1 MKYSRLLL
9 IIAFAF
15 ISASALQAQIRSE
28 MQFYRYNDQRG
39 LNVFESP
46 KADTIPF
53 NGVAVRVGGDFAI
66 QFQGLSHSNAE
77 DSLVDLGSDFN
88 LPTANLNLD
97 VQLYDGVRM
106 HLRTYLSSRHHAEAW
121 VKGGYLQL
129 DKLDFIKEGFLSGF
143 MDMAT
148 IRFGLDQFSYG
159 DAVFRRSDN
168 ANALYNPFVGN
179 YIMDSFSTEPFGEI
193 TIQKS
198 GFIAVAGA
206 TNGKLN
212 QNVVV
217 NDNSDNQPS
226 FYGKLGYDNEVADN
240 LRVRLTGSA
249 YVNQGETT
257 GHWLY
262 GGDRAGSR
270 YYRIM
275 QDQNDGGTDFDGRY
289 NPRFS
294 QMTAIQ
300 INPFIKFHGL
310 EFFGIYEMVT
320 NSDDQGGGAYTQ
332 LGAELIYRFG
342 AEENFYV
349 GGRYNN
355 VTGEDEDA
363 EDVPARTIDRI
374 NGGAGWFMTK
384 NILVKAEYVMQT
396 YSGDAW
402 NGTRFEDGEFSGVV
416 VEAVISF

>member
-1 MKYSRLLL
+1 MKFSK
-9 IIAFAF
+9 IISF
-15 ISASALQAQIRSE
+15 IALAVMFTTGLQAQVRSE

-39 LNVFESP
+39 LNVFETP
-46 KADTIPF
+46 KTDTVPF

-66 QFQGLSHSNAE
+66 QFQALSQSNAE
-77 DSLVDLGSDFN
+77 DSLVELGQDFN

-121 VKGGYLQL
+121 VKGGYLQI
-129 DKLDFIKEGFLSGF
+129 DKLDFIKEGFASGF

-148 IRFGLDQFSYG
+148 IKFGLDQFSYG

-168 ANALYNPFVGN
+168 ANAIYNPFVGN

-198 GFIAVAGA
+198 GFLAVVGA

-226 FYGKLGYDNEVADN
+226 LYGKLGYDDQVTED
-240 LRVRLTGSA
+240 LRVRLTGSVYA
-249 YVNQGETT
+249 NQGETT
-257 GHWLY
+257 GFWLY

-270 YYRIM
+270 YYHVMEDI
-275 QDQNDGGTDFDGRY
+275 NDGGSDFDGRF
-289 NPRFS
+289 NPRFR

-300 INPFIKFHGL
+300 VNPFVKFHGL
-310 EFFGIYEMVT
+310 EFFGIYENV
-320 NSDDQGGGAYTQ
+320 SDAKDGGEFTQ
-332 LGAELIYRFG
+332 IGAELIYRIG
-342 AEENFYV
+342 EKEDFYI

-355 VTGEDEDA
+355 VTGKDTEDA
-363 EDVPARTIDRI
+363 MEKTIDRI
-374 NGGAGWFMTK
+374 NAGAGWFMTK
-384 NILVKAEYVMQT
+384 NILAKAEYVMQT
-396 YSGDAW
+396 YSGDGWA
-402 NGTRFEDGEFSGVV
+402 GTRFDEGEFSGVV